1 MHLLH
6 ACAQISFQSYTAWPV
21 TPLTK
26 CFSLH
31 PATQASLG
39 YSFVPPT
46 GSAGYSLS
54 SPTGLLVT
62 SRRRRGLL
70 ATTRTADVWMA
81 NAGNSYTDAEIA
93 ALQDF
98 LRAGGGIIMG
108 HQAWCAACCRD
119 CGMGV

>member
-1 MHLLH
+1 MSH
-6 ACAQISFQSYTAWPV
+6 AIANNKPSSSCGTLQ
-21 TPLTK
+21 
-26 CFSLH
+26 
-31 PATQASLG
+31 ATLG

-46 GSAGYSLS
+46 GKSSYSM